1 MSDIRLE
8 GVTRRYG
15 TVAAADNV
23 DLAVAHAGKY
33 DTVPKRTFN
42 ERVLE
47 ANPTIIS
54 DGDALGARHS

>member
-15 TVAAADNV
+15 TA
-23 DLAVAHAGKY
+23 
-33 DTVPKRTFN
+33 PKKMLN

-47 ANPTIIS
+47 ANPTIIQT
-54 DGDALGARHS
+54 AMRWERATHRR